1 MLLGHFI
8 YPIGCGFFLN
18 ISTRHVNI
26 LFVILWL
33 SLLFIMKGAKNMGV
47 DLKGKDLG
55 PNLSQRKKDGKYR
68 ACFITASG
76 KRVDRIFD
84 NVKEAKQWNGFKENN
99 KRPNTVRNYRNRY
112 EINIKPVIGRMM
124 IGNVRAMD
132 CQKIL
137 DNMVNDDYATSTIK
151 QTFITMQSMFYAAYE
166 NDVIR
171 KTPITKSG
179 VIVPEGEAKKEID
192 FFSYDEQKFFLQVAK
207 DYAYYEQ
214 FALILLTGLR
224 ISEVIGLTWDCVD
237 LENKTLRVE
246 KTLEY
251 RYSRKNEKSLDG
263 KIRKDG
269 WEWGPPK
276 TKKSNRTISLTDS
289 AVQILARLKDKPY
302 LKEST
307 PKEFRN
313 LVFLS
318 KKDGLPVKNNTYDNA
333 LRKRI
338 DIMTNEWNDEK
349 KAKEEALITPHYLSC
364 HDLRH
369 TFATRFLES
378 ASGEYAKSYKILS
391 QMMGHSS
398 IKITLDLYSHLTEE
412 TVKTEIDKFS
422 NYMDRMVFA

>member
-1 MLLGHFI
+1 M
-8 YPIGCGFFLN
+8 
-18 ISTRHVNI
+18 
-26 LFVILWL
+26 
-33 SLLFIMKGAKNMGV
+33 
-47 DLKGKDLG
+47 
-55 PNLSQRKKDGKYR
+55 
-68 ACFITASG
+68 
-76 KRVDRIFD
+76 
-84 NVKEAKQWNGFKENN
+84 
-99 KRPNTVRNYRNRY
+99 
-112 EINIKPVIGRMM
+112 
-124 IGNVRAMD
+124 
-132 CQKIL
+132 
-137 DNMVNDDYATSTIK
+137 
-151 QTFITMQSMFYAAYE
+151 
-166 NDVIR
+166 
-171 KTPITKSG
+171 
-179 VIVPEGEAKKEID
+179 
-192 FFSYDEQKFFLQVAK
+192 
-207 DYAYYEQ
+207 
-214 FALILLTGLR
+214 ILLTGLR

-378 ASGEYAKSYKILS
+378 ASGEYAKSYKMLS

>member
-1 MLLGHFI
+1 
-8 YPIGCGFFLN
+8 
-18 ISTRHVNI
+18 
-26 LFVILWL
+26 
-33 SLLFIMKGAKNMGV
+33 MGV

-55 PNLSQRKKDGKYR
+55 SNLSQRKKDGKYR
-68 ACFITASG
+68 VRFVASDG
-76 KRVDRIFD
+76 KRLDRIFD
-84 NVKEAKQWNGFKENN
+84 TLKEAKQWLANAKYEDAHSIPVINNKTSVDKWFKKWIEFKENT
-99 KRPNTVRNYRNRY
+99 KRPNTVRNYKNRY
-112 EINIKPVIGRMM
+112 DINIKPVIGRMA
-124 IGNVRAMD
+124 IGDVKSMD

-151 QTFITMQSMFYAAYE
+151 QTFIALQSMFYAAYE

-171 KTPITKSG
+171 KTPVTKSG
-179 VIVPEGEAKKEID
+179 VIVPEGEKKKEID
-192 FFSYDEQKFFLQVAK
+192 FFSLEEQKLFLQVAK

-214 FALILLTGLR
+214 FALMLLTGLR
-224 ISEVIGLTWDCVD
+224 ISEVIGLTWDCID

-246 KTLEY
+246 KILEY
-251 RYSRKNEKSLDG
+251 RYSRKKEKEKLVDG
-263 KIRKDG
+263 NGRKDG

-276 TKKSNRTISLTDS
+276 TKKSARTIKLTNS
-289 AVQILARLKDKPY
+289 AVHILKKLEDKPY

-307 PKEFRN
+307 PEEFRN

-338 DIMTNEWNDEK
+338 DIMTDELNDEK
-349 KAKEEALITPHYLSC
+349 RAKGEALIAPHYLSC

-378 ASGEYAKSYKILS
+378 ASGEYAKSYKMLS

-398 IKITLDLYSHLTEE
+398 IKITLDLYSHLTDE
-412 TVKTEIDKFS
+412 TVETEIDKFS
-422 NYMDRMVFA
+422 NYMESMVFA

>member
-1 MLLGHFI
+1 
-8 YPIGCGFFLN
+8 
-18 ISTRHVNI
+18 
-26 LFVILWL
+26 
-33 SLLFIMKGAKNMGV
+33 MKGANKNMGV

-68 ACFITASG
+68 ARFITASG

-84 NVKEAKQWNGFKENN
+84 NVKDAKQWLANAKYEDANSILILNNKTSVDCWYKQWIGFKENN

-112 EINIKPVIGRMM
+112 ELNIKPVIGRMM

-137 DNMVNDDYATSTIK
+137 DNMANDDYATSTIK

-302 LKEST
+302 LKESN

-318 KKDGLPVKNNTYDNA
+318 KKDGLPIKNNTYDNA

-349 KAKEEALITPHYLSC
+349 RAKGEALIHPHYLSC

-378 ASGEYAKSYKILS
+378 ASGEYAKSYKMLS

>member
-1 MLLGHFI
+1 
-8 YPIGCGFFLN
+8 
-18 ISTRHVNI
+18 
-26 LFVILWL
+26 
-33 SLLFIMKGAKNMGV
+33 MGV

-68 ACFITASG
+68 ARFLTASG

-84 NVKEAKQWNGFKENN
+84 NVKEAKQWLANAKYEDANSILILNNKTSVDCWYKQWIGFKQNN

-269 WEWGPPK
+269 WE
-276 TKKSNRTISLTDS
+276 
-289 AVQILARLKDKPY
+289 
-302 LKEST
+302 
-307 PKEFRN
+307 
-313 LVFLS
+313 
-318 KKDGLPVKNNTYDNA
+318 
-333 LRKRI
+333 
-338 DIMTNEWNDEK
+338 
-349 KAKEEALITPHYLSC
+349 
-364 HDLRH
+364 
-369 TFATRFLES
+369 
-378 ASGEYAKSYKILS
+378 
-391 QMMGHSS
+391 
-398 IKITLDLYSHLTEE
+398 
-412 TVKTEIDKFS
+412 
-422 NYMDRMVFA
+422 

>member
-1 MLLGHFI
+1 
-8 YPIGCGFFLN
+8 
-18 ISTRHVNI
+18 
-26 LFVILWL
+26 
-33 SLLFIMKGAKNMGV
+33 
-47 DLKGKDLG
+47 
-55 PNLSQRKKDGKYR
+55 
-68 ACFITASG
+68 
-76 KRVDRIFD
+76 
-84 NVKEAKQWNGFKENN
+84 
-99 KRPNTVRNYRNRY
+99 
-112 EINIKPVIGRMM
+112 MM

-137 DNMVNDDYATSTIK
+137 DNMANDDYATSTIK

-237 LENKTLRVE
+237 LENKTLRVA

-318 KKDGLPVKNNTYDNA
+318 KKDGLPIKNNTYDNA

-338 DIMTNEWNDEK
+338 DIMTNEWHDEK
-349 KAKEEALITPHYLSC
+349 RAKGEALITPHYLSC

-378 ASGEYAKSYKILS
+378 ASGEYAKSYKMLS

>member
-1 MLLGHFI
+1 
-8 YPIGCGFFLN
+8 
-18 ISTRHVNI
+18 
-26 LFVILWL
+26 
-33 SLLFIMKGAKNMGV
+33 
-47 DLKGKDLG
+47 
-55 PNLSQRKKDGKYR
+55 
-68 ACFITASG
+68 
-76 KRVDRIFD
+76 
-84 NVKEAKQWNGFKENN
+84 
-99 KRPNTVRNYRNRY
+99 
-112 EINIKPVIGRMM
+112 MM

-349 KAKEEALITPHYLSC
+349 KVKEEALITPHYLSC

-378 ASGEYAKSYKILS
+378 ASGEYAKSYKMLS